1 MSIFIYLNKF
11 MLLMMNMLEHV
22 YSLILSI
29 SVLVYIIQFIDL
41 KKSIGFVVL
50 PILYKSKV

>member
-1 MSIFIYLNKF
+1 
-11 MLLMMNMLEHV
+11 MMNMLEHV
-22 YSLILSI
+22 YSMCLFLSI
-29 SVLVYIIQFIDL
+29 SVLVHIIQFIDL